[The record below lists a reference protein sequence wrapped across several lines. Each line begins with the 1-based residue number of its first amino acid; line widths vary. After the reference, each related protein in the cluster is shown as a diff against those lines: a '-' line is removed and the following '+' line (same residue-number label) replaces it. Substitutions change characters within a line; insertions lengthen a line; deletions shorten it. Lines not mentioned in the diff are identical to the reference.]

1 MALILGAKG
10 GLPED
15 SSLALGPEDR
25 EALLQPVPGH
35 PLPHLAARDQ
45 EVRTEDC
52 LFVALSSGFELFLED
67 FCCHPG
73 T

>member
-1 MALILGAKG
+1 MALILGPEG

-35 PLPHLAARDQ
+35 PLPRPAAGHR
-45 EVRTEDC
+45 EVRTEGC
-52 LFVALSSGFELFLED
+52 PFVLLASGLELFLED
-67 FCCHPG
+67 CCCRPG
-73 T
+73 A